1 MSVTAWLF
9 AHVPKSLF
17 PGCRAFAMRGAAVLQ
32 LVLAGCAS
40 WQIPTEVDDL
50 ALRARAV
57 SATAQE
63 VRLSAA
69 VLGAEDSRRMF
80 GADINGT
87 GIQPV
92 WVQVENKSPQMLWLL
107 RSGTD
112 PDYFSSLEVAWSLH
126 TPLASAGNAALD
138 EYFNMLGFHSPI
150 PPGATR
156 AGIIFAN
163 PHRRT
168 RLLNVDLVGQRKMIP
183 FTLFLPV
190 PDEAPDVGLIQ
201 IRQRYAK
208 TEGPEYADPDALRT
222 ALEQLPGYGTGT
234 DGTTSGDPANVVMVG
249 ELADIGA
256 ALVRRGFRRDTMD
269 VDDAQRLFGRVPDVV
284 VRKAGQGGVP
294 ANWIRLW
301 LAPLRYQGQA
311 IFLVQAGRPVGGRFA
326 VAEGKDLMLHPD
338 VDEARNLLIQDLLYS
353 GGLAKL
359 GFVGGVG
366 AAPVTQPRDS
376 LAGTKYYTDGLRAVM
391 FFATRPLAL
400 SDAQILDW
408 TPFPQH
414 REGGLD
420 AEKMNAQH

>member
-1 MSVTAWLF
+1 MSLATWLL
-9 AHVPKSLF
+9 AHLPQSRLPVW
-17 PGCRAFAMRGAAVLQ
+17 RAFAMLGTAALQ
-32 LVLAGCAS
+32 FALAGCAS
-40 WQIPTEVDDL
+40 WQIPTEVDDV

-57 SATAQE
+57 SATEQE
-63 VRLSAA
+63 VQLSAT
-69 VLGAEDSRRMF
+69 VLSAEDSRRMF
-80 GADINGT
+80 GVDVNGT

-92 WVQVENKSPQMLWLL
+92 WLQVENKSPQMLWLL
-107 RSGTD
+107 RAGTD

-126 TPLASAGNAALD
+126 APLANADNAALD
-138 EYFNMLGFHSPI
+138 EHLDRLGFQNPI

-156 AGIIFAN
+156 AGIIFTN

-168 RLLNVDLVGQRKMIP
+168 RLLNVDLVGQRRMIP

-190 PDEAPDVGLIQ
+190 PDEAPDVGLIP
-201 IRQRYAK
+201 IRQRYAA
-208 TEGPEYADPDALRT
+208 TEAPEYADPDALRA
-222 ALEQLPGYGTGT
+222 ALERLPGYATGADET
-234 DGTTSGDPANVVMVG
+234 ASADPANVVMIG

-256 ALVRRGFRRDTMD
+256 ALVRRGFRRDTMELD
-269 VDDAQRLFGRVPDVV
+269 NAQRLFGRPPDIV

-294 ANWIRLW
+294 ANWLRLW
-301 LAPLRYQGQA
+301 LVPLRYQGQA

-326 VAEGKDLMLHPD
+326 VAEGKDLILHPD

-366 AAPVTQPRDS
+366 AATVARPRDS

-400 SDAQILDW
+400 SDVQILDW
-408 TPFPQH
+408 IPLPN
-414 REGGLD
+414 REGDLD
-420 AEKMNAQH
+420 AEKRNAQQ

>member
-1 MSVTAWLF
+1 MSVATWLL
-9 AHVPKSLF
+9 AHLPQSRF
-17 PGCRAFAMRGAAVLQ
+17 PGWRAFAMWGTAALQ
-32 LVLAGCAS
+32 VALAGCAS
-40 WQIPTEVDDL
+40 WQIPTEVDEL
-50 ALRARAV
+50 ALRTRAV
-57 SATAQE
+57 SATEQE

-69 VLGAEDSRRMF
+69 VLGAEGSRRMF
-80 GADINGT
+80 GVDVNGT

-107 RSGTD
+107 RAGTD
-112 PDYFSSLEVAWSLH
+112 PDYFSSLEVAWSFH
-126 TPLASAGNAALD
+126 TPLASANNAALD
-138 EYFNMLGFHSPI
+138 EHFDGLGFHNPI

-168 RLLNVDLVGQRKMIP
+168 RLLNVDLVGQRRMIP

-201 IRQRYAK
+201 IRQRYAE
-208 TEGPEYADPDALRT
+208 TESPEYADPDVLRA
-222 ALEQLPGYGTGT
+222 ALESLPGYGTGA
-234 DGTTSGDPANVVMVG
+234 DGTASGDPANVVMVG
-249 ELADIGA
+249 ELADISA

-269 VDDAQRLFGRVPDVV
+269 VDNAQRLFGRAPDIV

-294 ANWIRLW
+294 ANWLRLW

-366 AAPVTQPRDS
+366 AATVTQPRDS

-400 SDAQILDW
+400 SDVQILDW
-408 TPFPQH
+408 TPLP
-414 REGGLD
+414 RRGGLD
-420 AEKMNAQH
+420 AEKGNAKQ

>member
-1 MSVTAWLF
+1 MSMAAWLF
-9 AHVPKSLF
+9 AHVPKSLIS
-17 PGCRAFAMRGAAVLQ
+17 GWRAFAVRSTAV
-32 LVLAGCAS
+32 LVLALAGCTS

-57 SATAQE
+57 SATEQE

-69 VLGAEDSRRMF
+69 VLGTDDSRRMF
-80 GADINGT
+80 GVDVNGT

-107 RSGTD
+107 RAGTD

-126 TPLASAGNAALD
+126 APLASANNAALD
-138 EYFNMLGFHSPI
+138 EHFDRLGFQNPI

-168 RLLNVDLVGQRKMIP
+168 RLLNVDLVGQRRIIP

-190 PDEAPDVGLIQ
+190 PDETPDVGLIQ
-201 IRQRYAK
+201 IRERYAK
-208 TEGPEYADPDALRT
+208 TESPEYADPDALRA
-222 ALEQLPGYGTGT
+222 ALEQLPGYGTGA
-234 DGTTSGDPANVVMVG
+234 DGTASGDPANVVMVG

-269 VDDAQRLFGRVPDVV
+269 VDNAQRLFGRAPDVV

-294 ANWIRLW
+294 ANWLRLW
-301 LAPLRYQGQA
+301 LAPLRYQGHA
-311 IFLVQAGRPVGGRFA
+311 IFLVQTGRPVGGRFA

-366 AAPVTQPRDS
+366 AATVTRPRDS
-376 LAGTKYYTDGLRAVM
+376 LAGTNYYTDGLRAVM

-400 SDAQILDW
+400 SDVQILDW
-408 TPFPQH
+408 TPLPH
-414 REGGLD
+414 RGGLN
-420 AEKMNAQH
+420 AEKGNAQQ